1 LSGASWPA
9 RFCSPLHDEKQSFGD
24 VRSAQAPLSDS
35 SISSTLEQR
44 SRKSSIT
51 PWALAMGGL
60 LGRVELPTPLLSL
73 LAVVR

>member
-1 LSGASWPA
+1 
-9 RFCSPLHDEKQSFGD
+9 